1 MLLIIAIILNFIAL
15 FLMFHFF
22 KWKLTSFNF
31 LESFEKKQEKMG
43 NQINSMN
50 TAIDKTTER
59 NLMLLEAK
67 IDDANEKIGQL
78 NEVIGR
84 AEKIFAAFKKEKE
97 ITENSEKIYQKL
109 ERKSINDKIEK
120 VARAKEKGERNVVSK
135 PDPEL
140 QKTAKIPEDDLRN
153 KVIGMYKNGFDIELI
168 SGELGITSGEV
179 ELIISISKIK

>member
-59 NLMLLEAK
+59 NLRLLEAK

-84 AEKIFAAFKKEKE
+84 AEKIFAAF
-97 ITENSEKIYQKL
+97 IIF
-109 ERKSINDKIEK
+109 
-120 VARAKEKGERNVVSK
+120 VGF
-135 PDPEL
+135 
-140 QKTAKIPEDDLRN
+140 RN
-153 KVIGMYKNGFDIELI
+153 KTFFINSSSPHL
-168 SGELGITSGEV
+168 SL
-179 ELIISISKIK
+179 